1 MIGLLI
7 IFAIFIFLIVLYFK
21 FIKVPKLKN
30 ILFVDGSLG
39 TGKSFLSVN
48 LAVRIYKKNLRR
60 FYISRFIQKYI
71 LGFFSKK
78 FKNKIYEKPCLYTN
92 MNLSKVS
99 YTLVNQDLL
108 FRRKYRFAKNSVL
121 LLDEFSLVADSQLIR
136 NQEINERL
144 LTFFKLFRHE
154 VGSRSFMVINSQSTS
169 DIHYSL
175 KNVLSDYIY
184 IHSRIKLPFISLLR
198 VQEMAYC
205 NDKNGGNITNTTNED
220 IEKQLKYMVV
230 LNKYYK
236 YYDSTCYSIFTDS
249 LPVYVNDTYHKDNK
263 NLKTDILVSFR
274 DFKYLYDNLNKV
286 DSVGVIDNEKD
297 K

>member
-7 IFAIFIFLIVLYFK
+7 FFAILIFLIVLYFK

-48 LAVRIYKKNLRR
+48 LAIRIYKKNLRY
-60 FYISRFIQKYI
+60 FYIQRFLQKNVFGI
-71 LGFFSKK
+71 FSKK
-78 FKNKIYEKPCLYTN
+78 YKNKVYEKPCLYTN
-92 MNLSKVS
+92 MNLAKVK
-99 YTLVNQDLL
+99 YTLVTRDLL
-108 FRRKYRFAKNSVL
+108 FRTKYRFSKNSVL

-220 IEKQLKYMVV
+220 IEKQLKYMIV

-249 LPVYVNDTYHKDNK
+249 LPCYVKDITHTDNK
-263 NLKTDILVSFR
+263 SLKTDILVSFR
-274 DFKYLYDNLNKV
+274 DFKYLYDNLKNDSSLGV
-286 DSVGVIDNEKD
+286 DLNEKD
-297 K
+297 